1 MSQGFQISPLKDQH
15 LARMRAA
22 VTQAKPDDKQGL
34 PSRTWAAM
42 DLRVRSVLCML
53 GASTMGDPREL
64 ARKPWGSLSDQ
75 DRQGIAAC
83 ARQFRDSLKDA
94 SCLF

>member
-1 MSQGFQISPLKDQH
+1 MSAAFQISPLKNEH

-42 DLRVRSVLCML
+42 DLRMRAVLCML
-53 GASTMGDPREL
+53 GGSEQSPQEM
-64 ARKPWGSLSDQ
+64 ARKPWGSLSDA
-75 DRQGIAAC
+75 DRQSIAAI
-83 ARQFRDSLKDA
+83 ARQMRDSLRDA

>member
-1 MSQGFQISPLKDQH
+1 MSAFKISHLKNEH

-22 VTQAKPDDKQGL
+22 VTQDKPEDKQGL

-42 DLRVRSVLCML
+42 DLRMRAVLCMV
-53 GASTMGDPREL
+53 GGYEQNPQEM
-64 ARKPWGSLSDQ
+64 ARKPWGSLSDA
-75 DRQGIAAC
+75 DRQSIAAI
-83 ARQFRDSLKDA
+83 ARQMRDSLRDA